1 MRTTGLEGDLALDS
15 ARQQNRR
22 LDCAR
27 GIMQTR
33 SLRRYGVVWTR
44 RINVSSIYMLLEDT
58 FILFSLLGVW
68 LLGWGPAEATAA
80 PLHTIDFSGQPD
92 GPAEEWLK
100 QQGFTFR
107 LDADDLQP
115 HFKDNRLV
123 LHTARKKIGLFELP
137 LHVSPVKRIRIH
149 WGVERY
155 PRGADWS
162 QGITAVPI
170 AVMTTF
176 GTEKIKSGSLFVPN
190 APYFIGLFLGEKEQA
205 NRAYTG
211 NYYETGGRY
220 FCTPCGVPVGERV
233 VTEFD
238 LDQTFRTQF
247 GQTVVPPIS
256 RFGFQMNTRG
266 TSGGARAF
274 LEKVEYL
281 SE

>member
-1 MRTTGLEGDLALDS
+1 MRTTVLEGDLA
-15 ARQQNRR
+15 
-22 LDCAR
+22 R
-27 GIMQTR
+27 GIMRTR
-33 SLRRYGVVWTR
+33 SLHRYGVVWTR

-58 FILFSLLGVW
+58 FILFSLLSIW
-68 LLGWGPAEATAA
+68 LLWLGSPTATAA
-80 PLHTIDFSGQPD
+80 PLHTIDFSGHPD

-123 LHTARKKIGLFELP
+123 LHTARRKAGLFELP
-137 LHVSPVKRIRIH
+137 LHVPPVKRIRIH

-176 GTEKIKSGSLFVPN
+176 GTKRIKSGSLFVPN

-211 NYYETGGRY
+211 KYYKTGGRY

-238 LDQTFRTQF
+238 LDQAFRTQF

-256 RFGFQMNTRG
+256 RFGFQMNTKG
-266 TSGGARAF
+266 TSGGAKAF
-274 LEKVEYL
+274 LEKVEFF

>member
-1 MRTTGLEGDLALDS
+1 MRTTVLEGDLALDS
-15 ARQQNRR
+15 ARQQDRR
-22 LDCAR
+22 LDLAR
-27 GIMQTR
+27 GIMRTR
-33 SLRRYGVVWTR
+33 SLHRCGVVWIR

-58 FILFSLLGVW
+58 FILFSLLSIW
-68 LLGWGPAEATAA
+68 LLWLGSPTATAA
-80 PLHTIDFSGQPD
+80 PLHTIDFSGHPD

-100 QQGFTFR
+100 KQGFSFR

-123 LHTARKKIGLFELP
+123 LHTARNKAGLFELP
-137 LHVSPVKRIRIH
+137 LHVPPVKRIRIH

-176 GTEKIKSGSLFVPN
+176 GTKRIESGSIFVPN

-211 NYYETGGRY
+211 KYYKTGGRY

-238 LDQTFRTQF
+238 LDQAFRMQF

-256 RFGFQMNTRG
+256 RFGFQMNTKG
-266 TSGGARAF
+266 TSGGAKAF
-274 LEKVEYL
+274 LEKVEFF

>member
-1 MRTTGLEGDLALDS
+1 
-15 ARQQNRR
+15 
-22 LDCAR
+22 
-27 GIMQTR
+27 MQTR
-33 SLRRYGVVWTR
+33 SLQRWRVG
-44 RINVSSIYMLLEDT
+44 
-58 FILFSLLGVW
+58 ILGIVCFW
-68 LLGWGPAEATAA
+68 LPWCRPFGATAT

-100 QQGFTFR
+100 QQGFTLR

-123 LHTARKKIGLFELP
+123 LHTSRQKAGLFELP
-137 LHVSPVKRIRIH
+137 LHMSQVKRIRIH

-176 GTEKIKSGSLFVPN
+176 GTKRIKSGSLFVPN
-190 APYFIGLFLGEKEQA
+190 APYFIGLFLGEKERA

-211 NYYETGGRY
+211 NYYKIGGRY

-238 LDQTFRTQF
+238 LDRGFRAQF

-256 RFGFQMNTRG
+256 RFGFQMNTKG
-266 TSGGARAF
+266 TSGGAKAF